1 MERKRG
7 ANLRADG
14 KRVVCSLEIEQLKR
28 MHFGRKSEKIDRKIE
43 QLETR
48 LDDLIA
54 EDGVSK
60 QEVPA
65 AAAPACVRAARQP
78 LPEHLLRIR

>member
-1 MERKRG
+1 
-7 ANLRADG
+7 
-14 KRVVCSLEIEQLKR
+14 

-54 EDGVSK
+54 EDSVSK

-78 LPEHLLRIR
+78 LPEHLLRTR